1 MGQESESAMS
11 EFFDH
16 AAKRQSC
23 RDFSDQPVERE
34 KLIKCVEAARLTPS
48 ACNSQPWKVLVVTDP
63 AIREGVAAGTMQLG
77 LNAYTAKAQAFFVV
91 LETKAKLM
99 PKIAPLVDSQVFAKG
114 DLGAFTY
121 ALTLE
126 AEAQGLGTCILGMFD
141 RAKLTELLSIPDGQT
156 VFMVVA
162 VGYPAK
168 EGVRAKARKP
178 LEEIHAFF

>member
-1 MGQESESAMS
+1 LSDFKEI
-11 EFFDH
+11 

-34 KLIKCVEAARLTPS
+34 KLLKCVEAASLTPS

-63 AIREGVAAGTMQLG
+63 AARAAVSASTRQMG
-77 LNAYTAKAQAFFVV
+77 LNDYTAKAQAFFVV
-91 LETKAKLM
+91 LETQAKLM
-99 PKIAPLVDSQVFAKG
+99 PKIASIVDSQVFAKG

-126 AEAQGLGTCILGMFD
+126 AESQGLGTVILGMFD
-141 RAKLTELLSIPDGQT
+141 RPKLIELLSIPAGQS
-156 VFMVVA
+156 VFLVVA

-168 EGVRAKARKP
+168 EGVRTKSRKP
-178 LEEIHAFF
+178 LEDIHAFV